1 MPLSDAI
8 ALFRVIALPALLA
21 VGMMSAHAA
30 EPGETVEAN
39 LQLAD
44 RQLPLPRGE
53 WIVAAV
59 GVQAQP
65 HDASGPFGVIRT
77 AVLVQRS
84 GDRVTAIAEF
94 NTNEVSLTDGW
105 ADPATCDPAAPEQ
118 RLVRYRSRSDVA
130 CTFITTSSIAGGPPA
145 WQQALNF
152 MTSHHLHASDTMLT
166 AAFVVSD
173 RQDFVDARLHFDPA
187 DFPSA
192 DGAQRVLFTWAS
204 RFAPEFEKGM
214 ANQLSG
220 PPLDGPLRSALLS
233 DTPELD
239 RRLLEL
245 EALQQSGAI
254 TADDASSQQQAAQ
267 IEQPGSAESEP
278 SPAWGWYYRM
288 STPVI
293 NFVTAYGVTQNAPLA
308 VAITLT
314 EQVARAAIGV
324 GDQGAWDQ
332 ATSQAT
338 QHKVAWPA
346 LVHIGEPDKL
356 AGPTS

>member
-1 MPLSDAI
+1 MPLSDVTWLVRA
-8 ALFRVIALPALLA
+8 IALPALLA
-21 VGMMSAHAA
+21 VGIVPAHAA
-30 EPGETVEAN
+30 EPGETVEAS

-44 RQLPLPRGE
+44 RQIPLPRGE

-65 HDASGPFGVIRT
+65 HDAAGPFGVIRT
-77 AVLVQRS
+77 AVLVQHS
-84 GDRVTAIAEF
+84 GDRITAIVEF
-94 NTNEVSLTDGW
+94 NTNEISLTDGW

-130 CTFITTSSIAGGPPA
+130 CTFITTSPIAGGPPA
-145 WQQALNF
+145 WQQALHF
-152 MTSHHLHASDTMLT
+152 MASRHLHVPDSMLT

-187 DFPSA
+187 DFPSTG
-192 DGAQRVLFTWAS
+192 DAQRTLFAWAS

-233 DTPELD
+233 DTPEMD

-254 TADDASSQQQAAQ
+254 TPADASSQQQAAQ
-267 IEQPGSAESEP
+267 TERPGSAE
-278 SPAWGWYYRM
+278 
-288 STPVI
+288 
-293 NFVTAYGVTQNAPLA
+293 
-308 VAITLT
+308 
-314 EQVARAAIGV
+314 
-324 GDQGAWDQ
+324 
-332 ATSQAT
+332 
-338 QHKVAWPA
+338 
-346 LVHIGEPDKL
+346 
-356 AGPTS
+356 

>member
-1 MPLSDAI
+1 MPSSVTGLLRAVALS
-8 ALFRVIALPALLA
+8 ALLA
-21 VGMMSAHAA
+21 VGVMPAQAV
-30 EPGETVEAN
+30 EPGDTVQAS

-65 HDASGPFGVIRT
+65 HDAAGPFGVIRT
-77 AVLVQRS
+77 AVLVQHN

-94 NTNEVSLTDGW
+94 NTNEISLSDGW
-105 ADPATCDPAAPEQ
+105 AEPAACGSAVAEQ
-118 RLVRYRSRSDVA
+118 RLVRYRSRSDAA
-130 CTFITTSSIAGGPPA
+130 CIFITTSPIAGGPPA

-152 MTSHHLHASDTMLT
+152 MTDHHLHAPDAMLT
-166 AAFVVSD
+166 AAFAVSD

-187 DFPSA
+187 DFPA
-192 DGAQRVLFTWAS
+192 TDDAHRLLFAWAS

-214 ANQLSG
+214 ANQLAG

-254 TADDASSQQQAAQ
+254 TPADASSQQQAAQ
-267 IEQPGSAESEP
+267 KERPGSAESEP

-324 GDQGAWDQ
+324 ADQGAWDQ
-332 ATSQAT
+332 ATTQAT
-338 QHKVAWPA
+338 QHKVAWPV
-346 LVHIGEPDKL
+346 LVHIGEPDRL